1 MNLVEKSLKIAL
13 IAHEGQRDKAGLPYI
28 LHPLRL
34 MQKMHNELEMSS
46 ALLHDVLEDSHFTP
60 EKLREEGIPEDVIDV
75 LLYLTKKRNETYEE
89 FIERASNNEIAV
101 KVKKADLEDNINI
114 LRLKEVK
121 DKDIER
127 LKKYHVAWNKLNNR

>member
-13 IAHEGQRDKAGLPYI
+13 IAHEGQKDKAGSPYI

-34 MQKMHNELEMSS
+34 MQKMHNELEMAV
-46 ALLHDVLEDSHFTP
+46 ALLHDVLEDSHVTP
-60 EKLREEGIPEDVIDV
+60 EKLKKEGIPEEVIDV
-75 LLYLTKKRNETYEE
+75 LLCLTKKTNETYEE
-89 FIERASNNEIAV
+89 FIERASKNEIAV

-121 DKDIER
+121 DKDIQR
-127 LKKYHVAWNKLNNR
+127 LKKYHIAWNKLNNI